1 MYPME
6 PPTIQAVALSRSQL
20 LLYISEQQERREDQM
35 GTDPSPDI
43 VPQKNFKKGTNRFAT
58 LDN

>member
-6 PPTIQAVALSRSQL
+6 PPTIQAVALSPSQL
-20 LLYISEQQERREDQM
+20 LLYISEQQEIREDQT

-43 VPQKNFKKGTNRFAT
+43 VPQK
-58 LDN
+58 L